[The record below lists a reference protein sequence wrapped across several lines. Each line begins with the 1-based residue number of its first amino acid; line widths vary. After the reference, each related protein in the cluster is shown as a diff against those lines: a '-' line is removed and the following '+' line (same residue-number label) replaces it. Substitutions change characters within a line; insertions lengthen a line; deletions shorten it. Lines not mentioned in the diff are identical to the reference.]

1 MSLLFA
7 DFAQLYVYVHATTSL
22 QIGLHVRQF
31 VLHGVVGVRLGFLR
45 FQEVFV
51 PVNAVLCVWLQSP
64 PGRESS
70 VLSDCCVRFVLALR
84 LLSPVLILSE
94 LFFGRT
100 QVRRQSFDFCVL
112 VGTECSYFA
121 KTRLVLVVRRLRTF
135 FSALVFSSHRRISQ
149 RVGRLS
155 PSSE

>member
-7 DFAQLYVYVHATTSL
+7 DFAQFYVYVHATTSL

-51 PVNAVLCVWLQSP
+51 LVNAVLCVWLQRP
-64 PGRESS
+64 PGRESI
-70 VLSDCCVRFVLALR
+70 VLSDCCVGFVLALR
-84 LLSPVLILSE
+84 LLSPVLILPE

-100 QVRRQSFDFCVL
+100 QVRRQSFDLCVL
-112 VGTECSYFA
+112 VG
-121 KTRLVLVVRRLRTF
+121 
-135 FSALVFSSHRRISQ
+135 I
-149 RVGRLS
+149 
-155 PSSE
+155 